1 MAAGAQT
8 VLVVEDEASIAS
20 FVSLYLKNAGYDVRA
35 VTTGN
40 AALTQVAAETPA
52 LIILDLM
59 LPDLDGIEICRR
71 IRKTSDVPILMLTA
85 RDEDVDKIIG
95 LEVGADDYLT
105 KPFNPRELVARVK
118 SVLRRSAP
126 ERRRDVEEELR
137 HGDLT
142 INAGRREVKVGEDGD
157 PAGAEGVRPALGAA
171 RPQGARADARPAAR
185 AGLGVHLR
193 RRHADGRRARA
204 AAAPQ
209 ARRGVADRHRLGRRL
224 QGRARPQPGA
234 CCLSNPMLKSLRFRL
249 PALFLAAIA
258 LSGLVTSLIAVQLFR
273 DYTREQTLKELR
285 QEARGLAALYAESS
299 VRAIDEDKAA
309 PGFAAAKL
317 EAATGDR
324 LFYVGVSIFPG
335 EDVGLTRVSRA
346 DVGADLSRERVVTFE
361 FRPPGQ
367 NRTFLAAAHPLRP
380 GVDTGP
386 IFGYLIVAKE
396 KSELR
401 DAWVTLLSRL
411 AIAFLVAL
419 VVVGALAVYLSRR
432 ITQPVLALS
441 NAADEVSKGRY
452 DVEVPHV
459 PGGGEI
465 GHLADRFREMTARL
479 AEAEELER
487 NFLMSVSHELR
498 TPLTAI
504 RGHVA
509 ALREGVVTDPDT
521 VDASLQTVAEE
532 AERLG
537 RLVGDVLDLAKLD
550 AHRFTVLTEE
560 VDMGR
565 LLEHAFST
573 FAEEA
578 RQRGIEYTS
587 EAEAAPV
594 IVSDGDRV
602 LQIIS
607 NLLSNAFRWTP
618 DGGRIDL
625 ALQTANGVVTVDVA
639 DSGPGI
645 GADARERIFRP
656 FWSTDGRGTGL
667 GLPIARELAVALG
680 GRIELQ
686 SELGKG
692 SRFRLVLPNRS
703 F

>member
-1 MAAGAQT
+1 
-8 VLVVEDEASIAS
+8 
-20 FVSLYLKNAGYDVRA
+20 
-35 VTTGN
+35 
-40 AALTQVAAETPA
+40 
-52 LIILDLM
+52 M
-59 LPDLDGIEICRR
+59 L
-71 IRKTSDVPILMLTA
+71 
-85 RDEDVDKIIG
+85 
-95 LEVGADDYLT
+95 
-105 KPFNPRELVARVK
+105 N
-118 SVLRRSAP
+118 
-126 ERRRDVEEELR
+126 
-137 HGDLT
+137 
-142 INAGRREVKVGEDGD
+142 
-157 PAGAEGVRPALGAA
+157 
-171 RPQGARADARPAAR
+171 
-185 AGLGVHLR
+185 
-193 RRHADGRRARA
+193 
-204 AAAPQ
+204 
-209 ARRGVADRHRLGRRL
+209 
-224 QGRARPQPGA
+224 
-234 CCLSNPMLKSLRFRL
+234 SLRFRL
-249 PALFLAAIA
+249 PALFLAGIA
-258 LSGLVTSLIAVQLFR
+258 LSGLVTSLIALRLFQ
-273 DYTREQTLKELR
+273 DYTRTASLNELR
-285 QEARGLAALYAESS
+285 REARGLAQLYAESA
-299 VRAIDEDKAA
+299 VRAVDEEKAA
-309 PGFAAAKL
+309 PAFAASKL

-324 LFYVGVSIFPG
+324 LYFLGTSLSPG
-335 EDVGLTRVSRA
+335 EDSGLARVTLK
-346 DVGADLSRERVVTFE
+346 DVGVDLSTTRIVTFE
-361 FRPPGQ
+361 FKPPGQ
-367 NRTFLAAAHPLRP
+367 KRTFLAAAHPIRP
-380 GVDTGP
+380 GGP
-386 IFGYLIVAKE
+386 TVFGYLIVAKP
-396 KSELR
+396 KDELR

-411 AIAFLVAL
+411 AIAFLFSL
-419 VVVGALAVYLSRR
+419 VVVGALAFYLTRR
-432 ITQPVLALS
+432 ITGPVLALS
-441 NAADEVSKGRY
+441 DAADEVSRGNY
-452 DVEVPHV
+452 GVEVPRV

-465 GHLADRFREMTARL
+465 GHLADRFREMTSRL

-509 ALREGVVTDPDT
+509 ALREGVVNDPESI
-521 VDASLQTVAEE
+521 DASLEIVAGE

-565 LLEHAFST
+565 VLERAYST
-573 FAEEA
+573 FSEEA

-587 EAEAAPV
+587 EAESAPV

-625 ALQTANGVVTVDVA
+625 ALQTANGTVTVDVA

-645 GADARERIFRP
+645 TADARERIFRP

-686 SELGKG
+686 TEVGKG